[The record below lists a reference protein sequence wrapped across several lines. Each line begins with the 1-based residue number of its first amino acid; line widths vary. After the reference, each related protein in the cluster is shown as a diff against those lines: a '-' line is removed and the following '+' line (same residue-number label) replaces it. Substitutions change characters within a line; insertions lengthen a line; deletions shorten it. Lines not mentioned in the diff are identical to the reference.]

1 MRHLIK
7 NLQFKVFLQEF
18 LMVMHDW
25 KIPLEICEDVK
36 NNLSHCRC
44 FVGFLA
50 SISSQIKTLSDQL
63 LKTFKR
69 FLPLKSGPSSKPCQ
83 VFHHLPSGVFLNIAL
98 QTFYE
103 KIEIKGFDKLIVIV
117 LCQETFEGFFES
129 ITRCLNLTQELSLPE
144 RLQKTYWRGQ
154 CQFCRG
160 FCDS

>member
-25 KIPLEICEDVK
+25 KIPLEICKDVK
-36 NNLSHCRC
+36 NNLSHCRS

-63 LKTFKR
+63 LKTFKH

-83 VFHHLPSGVFLNIAL
+83 VFHHLPSGVILNIEL

-103 KIEIKGFDKLIVIV
+103 KTETKGFRQAYCYCAMSRNFRK
-117 LCQETFEGFFES
+117 FFES
-129 ITRCLNLTQELSLPE
+129 ITPCLNLTQELSLPE

-160 FCDS
+160 FCDG